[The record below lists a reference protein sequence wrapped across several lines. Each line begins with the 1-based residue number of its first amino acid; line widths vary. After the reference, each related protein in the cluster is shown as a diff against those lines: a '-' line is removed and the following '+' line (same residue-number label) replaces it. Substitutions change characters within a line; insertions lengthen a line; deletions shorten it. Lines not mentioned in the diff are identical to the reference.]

1 MKQIIAIAALLL
13 SANIMMAQPPAG
25 DAKKGDVYGEKFESG
40 KVISTENLQK
50 NLTEGKTVEGQVK
63 GKVVEVCAN
72 KGCWIKLQLADKS
85 IATVKMK
92 DYSFFVPTAL
102 TGKTIAINGKV
113 EKTTTSV
120 KELQHLAEDAK
131 KTPEEIEAI
140 NTPKEEIKI
149 TANSIKVVD

>member
-1 MKQIIAIAALLL
+1 MKKMIAIAALLL
-13 SANIMMAQPPAG
+13 SANFIMAQPPAG
-25 DAKKGDVYGEKFESG
+25 DAKNGDVYGGKFESG
-40 KVISTENLQK
+40 KVISTENLHSG
-50 NLTEGKTVEGQVK
+50 LTDGNKLEGEIQ
-63 GKVVEVCAN
+63 GKVIEVCSN
-72 KGCWIKLQLADKS
+72 KGCWLKLQLADKS

-102 TGKTIAINGKV
+102 TGKTVAINGTIQKA
-113 EKTTTSV
+113 TTSV
-120 KELQHLAEDAK
+120 KELRHFAEDAK

>member
-1 MKQIIAIAALLL
+1 MKEFIVIAALLL
-13 SANIMMAQPPAG
+13 SANIILAQPPAG
-25 DAKKGDVYGEKFESG
+25 DANKGDVYGEKFESG
-40 KVISTENLQK
+40 KMISIENLHA
-50 NLTEGKTVEGQVK
+50 NLTDGNKLEGEIR
-63 GKVVEVCAN
+63 GKVIEVCAN
-72 KGCWIKLQLADKS
+72 KGCWIKLQLVDKS

-92 DYSFFVPTAL
+92 NYSFFVPTAL
-102 TGKTIAINGKV
+102 TGKTIAINGKA

-149 TANSIKVVD
+149 TASSIKVVD

>member
-13 SANIMMAQPPAG
+13 SANIIIAQPPAG
-25 DAKKGDVYGEKFESG
+25 DAKKGDVYGEKFESA
-40 KVISTENLQK
+40 KVISTENLHT
-50 NLTEGKTVEGQVK
+50 NLTEGNKLEGELK
-63 GKVVEVCAN
+63 GKVIEVCAN

-102 TGKTIAINGKV
+102 TGKTVAINGKV
-113 EKTTTSV
+113 EKAITSV
-120 KELQHLAEDAK
+120 KELKHLAEDAK

-140 NTPKEEIKI
+140 STPKEEIKI